1 MKKYI
6 FPLSIAAT
14 LFAASCSSDEK
25 IEEPLDN
32 SMKTP
37 IEFSMTDNTASASVG
52 VEGSTRA
59 GFKENTGLIIRFIA
73 ENSSY
78 QKKYTKTT
86 ATAEIET
93 SSNKYSNV
101 KFGNGEIR
109 YWDDSFGRD
118 TKLSVFAIAV
128 PGRTNLNKSLL
139 NGGETWTE
147 TESSNELTWRVSTSQ
162 NPYTGSGGVTDIVGN
177 EDLVYSNNIQEN
189 SERKVN
195 GVSRWDF
202 TASPA
207 GYPEFNGTN
216 FDDLEPGRMKFAL
229 KDDAIKDGPGK
240 FDKGNLNFTH
250 ALCRVTLKVKL
261 DEGFSADNSDH
272 PNTVSNAKLI
282 KMPFTGTFNVQAGM
296 FNTDNTYTDTQ
307 INDIDM
313 ATLTAES
320 GIKAMYVGQVL
331 PGYKINNNDETKNVL
346 QFSVGDNTYYV
357 TQRMVYDALTRETNA
372 INSDKLVFD
381 DATKTNIIMTEGQNY
396 VLTVTVSKTKID
408 NITAT
413 LTPFTDIS
421 GSYDRNNAYLSFDFS
436 QYKGEAS
443 QNFSLYRAKHEYN
456 DYITGNSYD
465 PAYDWEK
472 GYDGNIATLTPP
484 TSPSTTWKTNWYFE
498 NNKTFYHFRTV
509 GEASDN
515 PNREIKTDDPAGEYF
530 EVISGNSDGNYKWG
544 APMKKDV
551 SLQYDKDNNGFDY
564 HKETTNPVH
573 HISAAI
579 GATESNIHITEVH
592 ALSHIRVKVF
602 TTQGD
607 DKVTLYDEN
616 KPEGNKMTKVRLTH
630 IYKNGKMYMGNGLI
644 KPTGARTDDNTKTDM
659 TPPTYNSTNIGANK
673 IDDYYD
679 YYVVP
684 QNLVD
689 NEVYVGLEI
698 ETPDNNIYYV
708 VQKLSEITVSNVTTP
723 SDDGMGTVANP
734 DGQNNGDKIT
744 YWYPNCCYTYNI
756 TLKKTGISNI
766 TCTLADW
773 TNIEG
778 SQDITIED

>member
-14 LFAASCSSDEK
+14 LFAASCSSEEK

-59 GFKENTGLIIRFIA
+59 GFTVETGLIIRFIA
-73 ENSSY
+73 ENSSS

-93 SSNKYSNV
+93 TSNTYSNV
-101 KFGNGEIR
+101 KFANGEIR

-128 PGRTNLNKSLL
+128 PGRTNLEKSLL
-139 NGGETWTE
+139 KGEETWTG
-147 TESSNELTWRVSTSQ
+147 TESSNELTWSVRTSQ
-162 NPYTGSGGVTDIVGN
+162 NPSTGSGGVTDIVGN

-202 TASPA
+202 NASPA

-216 FDDLEPGRMKFAL
+216 FDNLKPGRMQFAL
-229 KDDAIKDGPGK
+229 KDDAIMDGPGK

-272 PNTVSNAKLI
+272 PNTVSDAKLI
-282 KMPFTGTFNVQAGM
+282 KMPFTGTFNVQTGM
-296 FNTDNTYTDTQ
+296 FNTYNTYTDTQ

-331 PGYKINNNDETKNVL
+331 PGYKISNDDETKNVL

-357 TQRMVYDALTRETNA
+357 TQKMVYYALKNATNSA
-372 INSDKLVFD
+372 QLVFD

-408 NITAT
+408 KITAT

-421 GSYDRNNAYLSFDFS
+421 GSYVRNNAYLSFDFS

-443 QNFSLYRAKHEYN
+443 QKFSLYRAKHEYN
-456 DYITGNSYD
+456 DYITGNSYE
-465 PAYDWEK
+465 PAFDWEN
-472 GYDGNIATLTPP
+472 GYKENIATLTAP
-484 TSPSTTWKTNWYFE
+484 TSPSTTWTTNWYFE

-509 GEASDN
+509 GKTSDN
-515 PNREIKTDDPAGEYF
+515 TDREIKTDDTKGEYF

-544 APMKKDV
+544 APMKEGV

-564 HKETTNPVH
+564 HNETTNPVH

-592 ALSHIRVKVF
+592 ALSHIRVKVL
-602 TTQGD
+602 TTSGD

-616 KPEGNKMTKVRLTH
+616 KSEGNKMTKVRLTH
-630 IYKNGKMYMGNGLI
+630 IYTKGKMYMGNGLI
-644 KPTGARTDDNTKTDM
+644 KPTGERTDKTDM
-659 TPPTYNSTNIGANK
+659 TTLTYNSTNIEANK
-673 IDDYYD
+673 IDDYYE

-684 QNLVD
+684 QDLVD
-689 NEVYVGLEI
+689 NDVYVGLEI

-708 VQKLSEITVSNVTTP
+708 VQKLSEIKVSSVTPP
-723 SDDGMGTVANP
+723 SDNNMGTVANP
-734 DGQNNGDKIT
+734 DGQNSGDRIT

>member
-59 GFKENTGLIIRFIA
+59 GFTVATGLIIRFIA
-73 ENSSY
+73 ENSSS

-128 PGRTNLNKSLL
+128 PGRTNLEKSLL
-139 NGGETWTE
+139 NGEETWTE
-147 TESSNELTWRVSTSQ
+147 TESSNELTWSVSWNQ
-162 NPYTGSGGVTDIVGN
+162 NPSTGSGGVTDIVGN

-207 GYPEFNGTN
+207 GYPEFDGEN
-216 FDDLEPGRMKFAL
+216 FDILKPGRMQFAL
-229 KDDAIKDGPGK
+229 KNEAIKDGPGK

-282 KMPFTGTFNVQAGM
+282 KMPFTGTFNVQTGM

-307 INDIDM
+307 IRDIDM

-331 PGYKINNNDETKNVL
+331 PGYKINKDDEAKNVL

-357 TQRMVYDALTRETNA
+357 TQMKVYDALTKATNSA
-372 INSDKLVFD
+372 QLVFD
-381 DATKTNIIMTEGQNY
+381 DARENIIMTEGQNY

-436 QYKGEAS
+436 HYKGDAS
-443 QNFSLYRAKHEYN
+443 QNFSLYRAEHKYD
-456 DYITGNSYD
+456 DYITGNSYA
-465 PAYDWEK
+465 PAFDWEN
-472 GYDGNIATLTPP
+472 GYNGNIATLTAPN
-484 TSPSTTWKTNWYFE
+484 SSSTTWKTNWYFE

-551 SLQYDKDNNGFDY
+551 SLQYDKDNYGFDY
-564 HKETTNPVH
+564 YKETPTPDH

-592 ALSHIRVKVF
+592 ALSHIRVKVL
-602 TTQGD
+602 TTSGD
-607 DKVTLYDEN
+607 DKVTLYDES
-616 KPEGNKMTKVRLTH
+616 KPDGNKMTKVRLTH
-630 IYKNGKMYMGNGLI
+630 IYTNGRMYMGNGLI
-644 KPTGARTDDNTKTDM
+644 KPTGERTDKTDM
-659 TPPTYNSTNIGANK
+659 TIQTNNSTNIEANK
-673 IDDYYD
+673 IDGYYE

-684 QNLVD
+684 QNLVE
-689 NEVYVGLEI
+689 NGVYVGLEI

-723 SDDGMGTVANP
+723 SDSGMGTVANP
-734 DGQNNGDKIT
+734 DGQNNGEKIT

-756 TLKKTGISNI
+756 TLKKTGISKI

>member
-73 ENSSY
+73 ENSSS

-139 NGGETWTE
+139 NGEETWTE
-147 TESSNELTWRVSTSQ
+147 TESSNGLTWRVSTSQ
-162 NPYTGSGGVTDIVGN
+162 NPPAGSGGVTDIVGN
-177 EDLVYSNNIQEN
+177 EDLVYSNNIQKD
-189 SERKVN
+189 SETMHKVN

-202 TASPA
+202 NASHA

-216 FDDLEPGRMKFAL
+216 FDILEPGRMQFAL
-229 KDDAIKDGPGK
+229 KDNTIKDGPGK

-282 KMPFTGTFNVQAGM
+282 KMPFTGTFNVQTGM

-307 INDIDM
+307 ISDIDM

-331 PGYKINNNDETKNVL
+331 PGYNINNNDETKNVL

-357 TQRMVYDALTRETNA
+357 TQKMVYDALTKAT
-372 INSDKLVFD
+372 NSDQLEFD
-381 DATKTNIIMTEGQNY
+381 DATAKTNIIMTEGQNY

-421 GSYDRNNAYLSFDFS
+421 GSYERNNAYLSFDFS

-443 QNFSLYRAKHEYN
+443 QNFSLYRAKHEYD

-465 PAYDWEK
+465 PAFDWEK
-472 GYDGNIATLTPP
+472 GYYGNMATLTLP
-484 TSPSTTWKTNWYFE
+484 TSTSTTWTTNWYFE

-509 GEASDN
+509 GKASDN
-515 PNREIKTDDPAGEYF
+515 TDREIKTDDTEGEYF

-544 APMKKDV
+544 APMKNDV

-564 HKETTNPVH
+564 YKETTNPVH

-592 ALSHIRVKVF
+592 ALSHIRVKVL
-602 TTQGD
+602 TTSGD
-607 DKVTLYDEN
+607 DKVTLYDES
-616 KPEGNKMTKVRLTH
+616 KPDENKMTKVRLTH

-644 KPTGARTDDNTKTDM
+644 KPTGERTDKKDM
-659 TPPTYNSTNIGANK
+659 TTPTYNSTNIGANK
-673 IDDYYD
+673 IDDYYE

-684 QNLVD
+684 QDLVD
-689 NEVYVGLEI
+689 NGVYVGLEI

-708 VQKLSEITVSNVTTP
+708 VQKLSEITVSSVTTP
-723 SDDGMGTVANP
+723 SDNGMGAVANP
-734 DGQNNGDKIT
+734 DGQNSGDKIT

-756 TLKKTGISNI
+756 TLKKTGISKI

>member
-59 GFKENTGLIIRFIA
+59 GFTVETGLIIRFIA
-73 ENSSY
+73 ENSSS

-93 SSNKYSNV
+93 TSNKYSNV

-128 PGRTNLNKSLL
+128 PGRTNLEKSLL
-139 NGGETWTE
+139 KGEETWTG

-162 NPYTGSGGVTDIVGN
+162 NPSTGSGGVTDIVGN

-207 GYPEFNGTN
+207 GYPEFDGEN
-216 FDDLEPGRMKFAL
+216 FDNLKPGRMKFAL

-282 KMPFTGTFNVQAGM
+282 KMPFTGTFDVQTGM

-307 INDIDM
+307 ISDIDM

-357 TQRMVYDALTRETNA
+357 TQMKVYDALTKATN
-372 INSDKLVFD
+372 SEQLVFD
-381 DATKTNIIMTEGQNY
+381 DATAKTNIIMTEGQNY

-421 GSYDRNNAYLSFDFS
+421 GSYARNNAYLSFDFS
-436 QYKGEAS
+436 HYEGGAS
-443 QNFSLYRAKHEYN
+443 QKFSLYRAKHEYN

-465 PAYDWEK
+465 SAYDWEK
-472 GYDGNIATLTPP
+472 GYNGNMATLTAP
-484 TSPSTTWKTNWYFE
+484 TSPSTTWTTNWYFE

-509 GEASDN
+509 GKTSEN
-515 PNREIKTDDPAGEYF
+515 TNREIKTDDTEGEYF

-544 APMKKDV
+544 APMKEGV
-551 SLQYDKDNNGFDY
+551 SLQYDKDNYGFDY

-592 ALSHIRVKVF
+592 ALSHIRVKVL
-602 TTQGD
+602 TTSGD
-607 DKVTLYDEN
+607 DKVTLYDES
-616 KPEGNKMTKVRLTH
+616 KPDENKMTKVRLTH

-644 KPTGARTDDNTKTDM
+644 KPTGERTDKKDM
-659 TPPTYNSTNIGANK
+659 TTPTYNSTNIGANK
-673 IDDYYD
+673 IDDYYE

-684 QNLVD
+684 QDLVD
-689 NEVYVGLEI
+689 NGVYVGLEI

-708 VQKLSEITVSNVTTP
+708 VKKLSDITVSSVTTP
-723 SDDGMGTVANP
+723 SDNSMGTVANP
-734 DGQNNGDKIT
+734 DGQYNGDKIT

-756 TLKKTGISNI
+756 TLKKTGISKI

>member
-1 MKKYI
+1 
-6 FPLSIAAT
+6 
-14 LFAASCSSDEK
+14 
-25 IEEPLDN
+25 
-32 SMKTP
+32 
-37 IEFSMTDNTASASVG
+37 MTWSV
-52 VEGSTRA
+52 SW
-59 GFKENTGLIIRFIA
+59 N
-73 ENSSY
+73 
-78 QKKYTKTT
+78 
-86 ATAEIET
+86 
-93 SSNKYSNV
+93 
-101 KFGNGEIR
+101 
-109 YWDDSFGRD
+109 
-118 TKLSVFAIAV
+118 
-128 PGRTNLNKSLL
+128 
-139 NGGETWTE
+139 
-147 TESSNELTWRVSTSQ
+147 Q
-162 NPYTGSGGVTDIVGN
+162 NPSTGSGGVTDIVGN

-207 GYPEFNGTN
+207 GYPEFDGEN
-216 FDDLEPGRMKFAL
+216 FDILKPGRMQFAL
-229 KDDAIKDGPGK
+229 KNEAIKDGPGK

-272 PNTVSNAKLI
+272 PYTVSNAKLI
-282 KMPFTGTFNVQAGM
+282 KMPFTGTFNVQTGK
-296 FNTDNTYTDTQ
+296 FNTDTQ
-307 INDIDM
+307 IDDIYM

-357 TQRMVYDALTRETNA
+357 TQKMVYYALTNATNSA
-372 INSDKLVFD
+372 QLVFD
-381 DATKTNIIMTEGQNY
+381 DARENIIMTEGQNY
-396 VLTVTVSKTKID
+396 VLTVTVRKTKID

-436 QYKGEAS
+436 HYEGDAS
-443 QNFSLYRAKHEYN
+443 QNFSLYRAEHKYD

-472 GYDGNIATLTPP
+472 GYDGNIATLTQP
-484 TSPSTTWKTNWYFE
+484 TSPSTPWTTNWYFE

-509 GEASDN
+509 GEASEN
-515 PNREIKTDDPAGEYF
+515 TNREIKTDDTEGEYF

-551 SLQYDKDNNGFDY
+551 SLQYDKDNYGFDY
-564 HKETTNPVH
+564 YKETPTPDH

-592 ALSHIRVKVF
+592 ALSHIRVKVL
-602 TTQGD
+602 TTSGD
-607 DKVTLYDEN
+607 DKVTLYDES
-616 KPEGNKMTKVRLTH
+616 KPDGNKMTKVRLTH
-630 IYKNGKMYMGNGLI
+630 IYTNGRMYMGNGLI
-644 KPTGARTDDNTKTDM
+644 KPTGERTDKTDM
-659 TPPTYNSTNIGANK
+659 TTPTYNSTNIGANK
-673 IDDYYD
+673 IDDYYE

-689 NEVYVGLEI
+689 NDVYVGLEI

-723 SDDGMGTVANP
+723 SDSGMGTVANP
-734 DGQNNGDKIT
+734 DGQNNGEKIT

>member
-73 ENSSY
+73 ENSSS

-128 PGRTNLNKSLL
+128 PGRTNLENSLL

-147 TESSNELTWRVSTSQ
+147 AESSNELTWSVSTRQ
-162 NPYTGSGGVTDIVGN
+162 NPSTGSDGVTDIVGN

-202 TASPA
+202 NASPA

-216 FDDLEPGRMKFAL
+216 FDILKPGRMQFAL
-229 KDDAIKDGPGK
+229 KDNTIKDGPGK

-282 KMPFTGTFNVQAGM
+282 KMPFTGTFNVQTGM

-307 INDIDM
+307 ISDIDM

-331 PGYKINNNDETKNVL
+331 PGYNINNNDETKNVL

-357 TQRMVYDALTRETNA
+357 TQKMVYDALTKAT
-372 INSDKLVFD
+372 NSDQLEFD
-381 DATKTNIIMTEGQNY
+381 DATAKTNIIMTEGQNY
-396 VLTVTVSKTKID
+396 VLTVTVRKTKIE

-421 GSYDRNNAYLSFDFS
+421 GSDDRNNAYLSFDFS
-436 QYKGEAS
+436 HYKGDAS
-443 QNFSLYRAKHEYN
+443 QNFSLYRAEHKYD
-456 DYITGNSYD
+456 DYITGNSYT
-465 PAYDWEK
+465 PAFDWEK
-472 GYDGNIATLTPP
+472 GYNGNKAILTEP
-484 TSPSTTWKTNWYFE
+484 TSSSTTWTTNWYFE

-509 GEASDN
+509 GKASDN
-515 PNREIKTDDPAGEYF
+515 TDREIKTDDPAGEYF
-530 EVISGNSDGNYKWG
+530 EVRSGNSDGNYKWG
-544 APMKKDV
+544 APMNNGV
-551 SLQYDKDNNGFDY
+551 SLQYDKDNYGFDY
-564 HKETTNPVH
+564 YKETTNPVH

-592 ALSHIRVKVF
+592 ALSHIRVKVL

-616 KPEGNKMTKVRLTH
+616 KSEENKMTKVRLTH
-630 IYKNGKMYMGNGLI
+630 IFTKGKMYMGNGLI
-644 KPTGARTDDNTKTDM
+644 KPTGERTDKKDM
-659 TPPTYNSTNIGANK
+659 TTPTYNSTNIGANK
-673 IDDYYD
+673 IDDYYE

-684 QNLVD
+684 QDLVD
-689 NEVYVGLEI
+689 NDVYVGLEI

-708 VQKLSEITVSNVTTP
+708 VQKLSEIKVLSVTPP
-723 SDDGMGTVANP
+723 SDNNMGTVANP
-734 DGQNNGDKIT
+734 DGQNSGDRIT

>member
-59 GFKENTGLIIRFIA
+59 GFTVETGLIIRFIA
-73 ENSSY
+73 ENSSS

-93 SSNKYSNV
+93 SSNNYSNV

-128 PGRTNLNKSLL
+128 PGRTNLENSLL

-147 TESSNELTWRVSTSQ
+147 TESSNELTWSVSKIQ
-162 NPYTGSGGVTDIVGN
+162 NPSAGSGGVTDIVGN

-202 TASPA
+202 NASPA

-216 FDDLEPGRMKFAL
+216 FDILKPGRMQFAL
-229 KDDAIKDGPGK
+229 KNEAIKDGPGK

-261 DEGFSADNSDH
+261 DEGFSAEDSNH

-282 KMPFTGTFNVQAGM
+282 KMPFIGTFDVQTGK
-296 FNTDNTYTDTQ
+296 FNTYNTYTDTQ
-307 INDIDM
+307 ISDIDM

-357 TQRMVYDALTRETNA
+357 TQMKVYDALTKATNSA
-372 INSDKLVFD
+372 QLVFD
-381 DATKTNIIMTEGQNY
+381 DARENIIMTEGQNY
-396 VLTVTVSKTKID
+396 VLTVTVRKTKID

-436 QYKGEAS
+436 HYKGEAS
-443 QNFSLYRAKHEYN
+443 QKFSLYRAKHEYN

-465 PAYDWEK
+465 PAYDWKK

-509 GEASDN
+509 GEASEN
-515 PNREIKTDDPAGEYF
+515 TNREIKTDDTAKEYF

-544 APMKKDV
+544 APMNNGV
-551 SLQYDKDNNGFDY
+551 SLRYDKDNNGFDY
-564 HKETTNPVH
+564 YKETTNPVH

-592 ALSHIRVKVF
+592 ALSHIRVKVL
-602 TTQGD
+602 TTSGD
-607 DKVTLYDEN
+607 DKVTLYDET
-616 KPEGNKMTKVRLTH
+616 KSEGNKMTKVRLTH
-630 IYKNGKMYMGNGLI
+630 IYTNGRMYMGNGLI
-644 KPTGARTDDNTKTDM
+644 KPTGERTDKTDM
-659 TPPTYNSTNIGANK
+659 TIQTNNSTNIEANE
-673 IDDYYD
+673 IDGYYE

-708 VQKLSEITVSNVTTP
+708 VQKLSEIMVSSVTTP
-723 SDDGMGTVANP
+723 SDSNMGTVANP
-734 DGQNNGDKIT
+734 DGQNSGDKIT

>member
-59 GFKENTGLIIRFIA
+59 GFTVETGLIIRFIA
-73 ENSSY
+73 ENSSS

-128 PGRTNLNKSLL
+128 PGRKNLEKSLL
-139 NGGETWTE
+139 KGEDTWTE
-147 TESSNELTWRVSTSQ
+147 TESSNELTWSVSPIQ
-162 NPYTGSGGVTDIVGN
+162 NPSTGSGEVTDIVGN
-177 EDLVYSNNIQEN
+177 EDLVYSNNIQGN
-189 SERKVN
+189 SESMKKVN

-202 TASPA
+202 DASPA
-207 GYPEFNGTN
+207 GYPEFNGIN
-216 FDDLEPGRMKFAL
+216 FDILKPGRMQFAL
-229 KDDAIKDGPGK
+229 KDNTIKDGPGK

-261 DEGFSADNSDH
+261 DEGFSADNSDL

-282 KMPFTGTFNVQAGM
+282 KMPFTGTFNVQTGK
-296 FNTDNTYTDTQ
+296 FNTDTQ

-357 TQRMVYDALTRETNA
+357 TQKKVYEALTNA
-372 INSDKLVFD
+372 TNSDKLVFD
-381 DATKTNIIMTEGQNY
+381 DPTARTNIIMTEGQNY

-421 GSYDRNNAYLSFDFS
+421 GSYERNNAYLSFDFS
-436 QYKGEAS
+436 QYKGDAS
-443 QNFSLYRAKHEYN
+443 QKFSLYRAEHEYD

-472 GYDGNIATLTPP
+472 GYNGNIATLTAP
-484 TSPSTTWKTNWYFE
+484 TSPSTTWTTNWYFE

-515 PNREIKTDDPAGEYF
+515 PNREIKTDDTAGEYF

-551 SLQYDKDNNGFDY
+551 SLQYDKDNYGFDY
-564 HKETTNPVH
+564 YKETPTPDH

-592 ALSHIRVKVF
+592 ALSHIRVKVL
-602 TTQGD
+602 TTSGD
-607 DKVTLYDEN
+607 DKVTLYDES
-616 KPEGNKMTKVRLTH
+616 KPDENKMTKVRLTH
-630 IYKNGKMYMGNGLI
+630 IFTNGKMYMGNGLI
-644 KPTGARTDDNTKTDM
+644 KPTGERTDKTVM
-659 TPPTYNSTNIGANK
+659 TTPTYNSTNIEANK
-673 IDDYYD
+673 IDGYYE

-708 VQKLSEITVSNVTTP
+708 VQKLSEITVSSVTPP
-723 SDDGMGTVANP
+723 SDYGMGTVANP

-756 TLKKTGISNI
+756 TLKKTGISKI